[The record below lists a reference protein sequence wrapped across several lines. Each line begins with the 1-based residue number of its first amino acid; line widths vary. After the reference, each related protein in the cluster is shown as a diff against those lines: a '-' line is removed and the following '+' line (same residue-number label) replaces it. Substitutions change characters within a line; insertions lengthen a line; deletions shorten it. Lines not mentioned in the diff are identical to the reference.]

1 MHSRF
6 VVRTATELAALT
18 CWGPELAKVHGGV

>member
-6 VVRTATELAALT
+6 VVRTATELAAHT
-18 CWGPELAKVHGGV
+18 FWGPELAKAHSGV